1 VKRFE
6 ELMMSLFGFRG
17 SRSALAIL
25 LAFALVPSPCSAQRP
40 PSEGTGGAAG
50 YSPPPLDMPRSVEPM
65 NAPPMPADAAPAD
78 TVPESDASAP
88 GEDIPDDG
96 GNQPPAEATG
106 ADQPK

>member
-1 VKRFE
+1 
-6 ELMMSLFGFRG
+6 
-17 SRSALAIL
+17 
-25 LAFALVPSPCSAQRP
+25 
-40 PSEGTGGAAG
+40 
-50 YSPPPLDMPRSVEPM
+50 M